1 VADIA
6 GRLGEDDFVVVD
18 TRSREEFLKS
28 HLRGSLFAPP
38 ERFSDFA
45 GSYLQPG
52 QDIVLVLA
60 DPAAADGFVRQLLR
74 IGFDKIV
81 GILPA
86 AEVDSAPENLRSGIP
101 AIRFDGLKESMA
113 GGRRFLDVRKAT
125 EFGAGH
131 IREAANLAH
140 TRLQPRLGD
149 VPTGPLAVGCQSGTR
164 AAGACAFLARHGRDA
179 VCVADKFE
187 NAPRELLA

>member
-1 VADIA
+1 
-6 GRLGEDDFVVVD
+6 
-18 TRSREEFLKS
+18 
-28 HLRGSLFAPP
+28 
-38 ERFSDFA
+38 
-45 GSYLQPG
+45 
-52 QDIVLVLA
+52 
-60 DPAAADGFVRQLLR
+60 
-74 IGFDKIV
+74 
-81 GILPA
+81 
-86 AEVDSAPENLRSGIP
+86 LRSGIP